1 MARREIVQ
9 DGRQWSGVVEATVAP
24 QGTGQPGPDKGAAN
38 PHVSRVRK
46 DQVEPEA
53 GQQNPELSHRLA
65 PRRAVGNRSRARPDL
80 YSASARRWR
89 RCLEI
94 RQNR

>member
-9 DGRQWSGVVEATVAP
+9 DGRQWSGLVEASVAP
-24 QGTGQPGPDKGAAN
+24 QGTGQPGPDKGDL
-38 PHVSRVRK
+38 HISRVRK
-46 DQVEPEA
+46 DQVESEPA
-53 GQQNPELSHRLA
+53 QQNPELSHRLA
-65 PRRAVGNRSRARPDL
+65 TRRAVGNRSRARPDL